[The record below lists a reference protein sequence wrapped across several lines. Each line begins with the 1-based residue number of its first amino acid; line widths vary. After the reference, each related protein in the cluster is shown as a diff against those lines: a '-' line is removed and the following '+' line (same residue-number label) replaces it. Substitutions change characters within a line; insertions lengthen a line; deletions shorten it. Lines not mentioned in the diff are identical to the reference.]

1 MNKMH
6 WKLITQA
13 KKSPIMN
20 NDNREIEEIYTKL
33 TRYIDKRKTFSCFC
47 DLLWTEFIYFSS
59 FFHLFMN
66 IAKNVEKV
74 NESRYKQCGVTLHFS
89 TGQYL
94 LKKILRKDKHWH
106 YKLRKAFWYNHW
118 TQIMQYIV
126 HDSLTL

>member
-1 MNKMH
+1 MNKMR

-13 KKSPIMN
+13 KKSLIMN

-94 LKKILRKDKHWH
+94 LKKILRKDKYWH
-106 YKLRKAFWYNHW
+106 YKLRKAFWYNRW

>member
-1 MNKMH
+1 MNKMR

-13 KKSPIMN
+13 KKSLIMN

-33 TRYIDKRKTFSCFC
+33 TRYIDKRKTFFCFC

-59 FFHLFMN
+59 FFYLFMN
-66 IAKNVEKV
+66 ISKNVEKV

-94 LKKILRKDKHWH
+94 LKKILRKDKYWH
-106 YKLRKAFWYNHW
+106 YKLRKAFWYNRW

>member
-13 KKSPIMN
+13 KKSLIMN

-94 LKKILRKDKHWH
+94 LKKILRKDKYWH
-106 YKLRKAFWYNHW
+106 YKLRKAFWYNRW